1 MDTFKDLYHNLQTIE
16 DTDIL
21 SWLVTP
27 WKGKDKQESLLRLF
41 AGLGLIVK
49 LKSFHICKGNFNK
62 KTITKHTTLKDVFY
76 DSEDNPIKLKDKGDS
91 SDLTGICRE
100 NPKHL
105 LVTTSKNLTK
115 TQVGKLDID
124 KILTNFKQYEDDEYT
139 MSLCVCV
146 RDSSSDIEEMKTRIE
161 RSNHRLKRLLEKE
174 DTIVIDWEDLNEAY
188 HKFKSS
194 YGQTP
199 ISDIINSNKETLCL
213 KMHQELGVLKTL
225 RLKNGGKEK
234 ILWGHIQ
241 RSGKSYIIAGC
252 VIEYCKTNVACN
264 FLVITTA
271 PKETFAQ
278 LFGVFDCIQL
288 NNFNVVLLTGNNK
301 KPQLTTKNIIICSK
315 QFLQTKIDQNHEK
328 TKSIG
333 WLKKMVFDM
342 RFIDESHNG
351 GTTSLAKK
359 TLDYYGKDSFTV
371 HITATYSKPINDY
384 SISKDCRVLWDLEDV
399 ILAKS
404 IDKPGSEDR
413 LVEKHGD
420 CIKDIINRYSRSS
433 IIREYSR
440 YPELCILTDELKPDV
455 VTKVLNATQDNNYGW
470 SLEGCFLLK
479 QAIVKD
485 TSTNK
490 SSIIFK
496 EEFQNE
502 IKVLELCYRI
512 FGKQDEFG
520 IAEYPNSCMNRYK
533 DVCKNPTID
542 TRCIGEGY
550 FHTEPMIIIAFLPQN
565 NVNLISNALKKV
577 LEKHNVIPDFEITI
591 INSKTTNNPK
601 QCIEDARIKAR
612 HSGKKGVLVLSGRQC
627 SLGVSIDNCDIVL
640 LLNNNMSYNM
650 IQQMMFRC
658 MTEGKNKKCGFVF
671 DLNIHRAIET
681 FVNYAS
687 LIKPDIHPREATKY
701 ILQER
706 LINLNGDHWL
716 PSFGNAVTNI
726 DRMCENVYDIYSSNT
741 VNALNNFLNRLSF
754 KHVILTNGE
763 KQLFHAM
770 FSNIPPTNTQR
781 EQIERLLDQS
791 HENTTIKKGIEK
803 IKICNEIVTPD
814 PESSDENHI
823 NYMDVLKHVIPLIC
837 ILTIH
842 DKETSFVEMFRLIE
856 TNEYVYNIL
865 IEQTRSWWG
874 KSVDSELINM
884 FINIY
889 IKYMKDDKETN
900 QIIRTVKDL
909 FMKNIHNSNELSKLI
924 DKYLIPQELEKK
936 RNAEVS
942 TPFALRQEM
951 LDKIPL
957 EFWTSVKK
965 VFEPCAGKGGF
976 VVDIIDRFMKGL
988 ETTIPD
994 AKLRYKTIVEE
1005 CLYFS
1010 DINPVNIYICKL
1022 LIDPYNEYSLNYHE
1036 GNTLQID
1043 ISDKWGIDGF
1053 DAVIGNPP
1061 YNEDPEKS
1069 KDPHMKPV
1077 YQDWIYKFNEI
1088 SEMLM
1093 FITPSKWFSSSDK
1106 LLVKLRDYMKTCNI
1120 EFIQHYPQDN
1130 VFNNVKIK
1138 GGVSYYLLNK
1148 QFEGSTL
1155 FNNCLIDINKY
1166 DILVEPKYYDLLT
1179 KIQKYNSNTLTELY
1193 CSQGTFLSSKTEKE
1207 LTSTGD
1213 ILCYVSKNKGLKKY
1227 ISTDKIKKKFDYW
1240 KVITPAAAYKGTSGF
1255 SDLYILNPTEIHS
1268 RSYISFKV
1276 KSESEARSLY
1286 SYLKC
1291 KLVQVLLSLRKQTHN
1306 LCNSQNFIWIP
1317 LVPLNQEW
1325 TNDMLYEY
1333 FDLDSTDI
1341 NLIRDIKLDGSYIA

>member
-21 SWLVTP
+21 SWLGTP

-62 KTITKHTTLKDVFY
+62 KTITKHNTLKDIFY
-76 DSEDNPIKLKDKGDS
+76 DSEDNPINLKDKGDS

-124 KILTNFKQYEDDEYT
+124 KILTNFKQYHDDDYT

-146 RDSSSDIEEMKTRIE
+146 RESSQLEETKSRIE

-174 DTIVIDWEDLNEAY
+174 DTIVIDWDDLNEAF
-188 HKFKSS
+188 HNFKSF
-194 YGQTP
+194 YGQIP
-199 ISDIINSNKETLCL
+199 ISDIIHSNKETLCL
-213 KMHQELGVLKTL
+213 KMHQELGVFKTL
-225 RLKNGGKEK
+225 RMKNSGKEK

-252 VIEYCKTNVACN
+252 VIEYSKTNVACN

-271 PKETFAQ
+271 PKETFEQ
-278 LFGVFDCIQL
+278 LVSVFDCIQL
-288 NNFNVVLLTGNNK
+288 KDFNVVLLTGNNK
-301 KPQLTTKNIIICSK
+301 KPDLTSKNVIICSK

-333 WLKKMVFDM
+333 WLKRMVFDM
-342 RFIDESHNG
+342 RFLDESHNG

-384 SISKDCRVLWDLEDV
+384 NISKDCWVLFDLEDI
-399 ILAKS
+399 ILLKN
-404 IDKPGSEDR
+404 IDKSGSEDR
-413 LVEKHGD
+413 LVEKHGE
-420 CIKDIINRYSRSS
+420 CIKHIRSKYSTES
-433 IIREYSR
+433 IIREYSK
-440 YPELCILTDELKPDV
+440 YPELCILTDELKPDI

-485 TSTNK
+485 TST
-490 SSIIFK
+490 IIFK

-502 IKVLELCYRI
+502 TKVLELCYRI
-512 FGKQDEFG
+512 FGKEDEFG
-520 IAEYPNSCMNRYK
+520 IAEYPNSYMNRYK
-533 DVCKNPTID
+533 NICKNPAICS
-542 TRCIGEGY
+542 RYIGEGH
-550 FHTEPMIIIAFLPQN
+550 FSTEPMIMIAFLPQN
-565 NVNLISNALKKV
+565 NVNPISNALKKV
-577 LEKHNVIPDFEITI
+577 LEKHNVIPDFEIVI

-650 IQQMMFRC
+650 IQQMMFRS

-726 DRMCENVYDIYSSNT
+726 DRMCENVYEIYSSNT

-754 KHVILTNGE
+754 KNIILTNGE
-763 KQLFHAM
+763 QKLFHAM
-770 FSNIPPTNTQR
+770 FSNISPTNTQR
-781 EQIERLLDQS
+781 EQLELLLNHS

-803 IKICNEIVTPD
+803 IKICNEIVTPE
-814 PESSDENHI
+814 PESSDENNI
-823 NYMDVLKHVIPLIC
+823 NYMDVMKHVIPLIC

-889 IKYMKDDKETN
+889 IKYMKDDQETN
-900 QIIRTVKDL
+900 QIIRTVKEL
-909 FMKNIHNSNELSKLI
+909 FVKNITNNTELSKLI

-942 TPFALRQEM
+942 TPFALRHEM
-951 LDKIPL
+951 LDKIPV
-957 EFWTSVKK
+957 EFWTSVNK

-994 AKLRYKTIVEE
+994 AKIRYKTIVEE
-1005 CLYFS
+1005 CLYFC

-1022 LIDPYNEYSLNYHE
+1022 LIDPYNEYNLNYHE
-1036 GNTLQID
+1036 GNTLQIN
-1043 ISDKWGIDGF
+1043 ISEKWGIDGF

-1061 YNEDPEKS
+1061 YQNTNNNKGSGNTLWNLFVVKSLNEWLMKKGLLLYVHPRGWRQINSKVGKLMKEK
-1069 KDPHMKPV
+1069 
-1077 YQDWIYKFNEI
+1077 QIIYLNMN
-1088 SEMLM
+1088 S
-1093 FITPSKWFSSSDK
+1093 
-1106 LLVKLRDYMKTCNI
+1106 VKKGLETFKCATDY
-1120 EFIQHYPQDN
+1120 D
-1130 VFNNVKIK
+1130 
-1138 GGVSYYLLNK
+1138 YYLLENTDHYKETNIDDYENK
-1148 QFEGSTL
+1148 KYKYM
-1155 FNNCLIDINKY
+1155 INKELQFIPNHSLNEVFSLV
-1166 DILVEPKYYDLLT
+1166 DIVDDNGFINDQSSYEPRKKWMSKLQTDEYKYPCVYSINSKNIISKKWSSRDDKGHFHLT
-1179 KIQKYNSNTLTELY
+1179 KFIFSNGNGYYKDMNGDYGLTQWAYAFKCTKEEMNNVEKAFTSNKFHNIIDAIKLTSNKYNYNVMKL
-1193 CSQGTFLSSKTEKE
+1193 F
-1207 LTSTGD
+1207 
-1213 ILCYVSKNKGLKKY
+1213 KK
-1227 ISTDKIKKKFDYW
+1227 DFW
-1240 KVITPAAAYKGTSGF
+1240 K
-1255 SDLYILNPTEIHS
+1255 D
-1268 RSYISFKV
+1268 
-1276 KSESEARSLY
+1276 
-1286 SYLKC
+1286 
-1291 KLVQVLLSLRKQTHN
+1291 
-1306 LCNSQNFIWIP
+1306 FI
-1317 LVPLNQEW
+1317 
-1325 TNDMLYEY
+1325 
-1333 FDLDSTDI
+1333 
-1341 NLIRDIKLDGSYIA
+1341 